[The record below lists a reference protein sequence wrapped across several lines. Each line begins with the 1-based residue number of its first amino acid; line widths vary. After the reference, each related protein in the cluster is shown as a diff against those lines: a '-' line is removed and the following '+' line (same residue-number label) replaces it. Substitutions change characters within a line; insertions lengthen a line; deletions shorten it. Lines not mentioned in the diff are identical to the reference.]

1 MLTVVASTLSGNFGG
16 AGTGIFNTGE
26 GARVEIGDTILM
38 NSFLLGAVNI
48 AKVGGEVISDGCNLS
63 SDGGVFNVGTGTC
76 DLNATG
82 DQINTDPMIGPL
94 QEKGGPTFTQATT
107 QAA

>member
-48 AKVGGEVISDGCNLS
+48 AKVGGEE
-63 SDGGVFNVGTGTC
+63 GTMCVCVSLLKLVDDSRQVSGM
-76 DLNATG
+76 G
-82 DQINTDPMIGPL
+82 HGR
-94 QEKGGPTFTQATT
+94 
-107 QAA
+107 